1 MWGGRTRDAAEEAAR
16 RAGMRLDD
24 WLDAAIAEQVA
35 EQGAPLEKSE
45 AQDDLLDA
53 VAGRLERIS
62 RQNPRAE
69 EPQRPGV
76 PGSFDAAIER
86 FEQRLSRAEA
96 QAARAFES
104 VAQILERADAARDG
118 DRQALLQAVRGL
130 EAIKGNWSAPAQ
142 TGEAPKDGPA
152 ARRDADR
159 PSTERMDEIA
169 RGAGES
175 DRPPRELAPAPDATS
190 PKARIDLKVAV
201 SQIAMRRQE
210 LNARAGR
217 SAPEPMRPDSGTG
230 AVEAMSGDAAA
241 AAEGTRRRG
250 EGDAVARVDSRPSP
264 ESSDAPPLRAPD
276 SRLAS
281 PPSELLRDDVR
292 ALERKLDGMRRER
305 GHERGCAVDV
315 SGLRAEIAAMSR
327 SLAELAPR
335 NAVVALEGAIGDLVQ
350 RVEMMRQNGHGES
363 LLAPLDAMAAE
374 LRAALKAH
382 DPQPVAAGLER
393 EIRAIGAKIE
403 GLAAIAVKPETL
415 ERITRQTEEVRNL
428 LASAAL
434 RTAPLERMERQ
445 IGQLADRVDRLGAS
459 PAPHCESA
467 QMAALLA
474 EARLEIE
481 RSSPPAALQSIER
494 RLDEI
499 AARLDQEIARPAAP
513 AAIDSRPFDELAR
526 RIEGVRQ
533 SLEART
539 PTPIDTSPVEKLLR
553 DFDAKLDAARL
564 ADAESRLDRL
574 SDAEVGARWL
584 AALSELSGGS
594 TRRRRQ
600 GSASD

>member
-1 MWGGRTRDAAEEAAR
+1 MVEDMNKALAWNIAGVGGRTRDAAAEAAR

-35 EQGAPLEKSE
+35 EQGAPREKS

-62 RQNPRAE
+62 RQNLGAE

-104 VAQILERADAARDG
+104 VARILERADAARDG

-159 PSTERMDEIA
+159 PSTECIDEIA

-175 DRPPRELAPAPDATS
+175 DRPPRELAPAPDAIS

-201 SQIAMRRQE
+201 SQIAMRRQG
-210 LNARAGR
+210 LDARAGR
-217 SAPEPMRPDSGTG
+217 SPPEPMRPDSGTG

-241 AAEGTRRRG
+241 APEGTRRRA

-335 NAVVALEGAIGDLVQ
+335 NAVVA
-350 RVEMMRQNGHGES
+350 
-363 LLAPLDAMAAE
+363 PLDAMAAE

-393 EIRAIGAKIE
+393 EIRRSLRATTRGARRKAILLSNRPRSLRRLRR
-403 GLAAIAVKPETL
+403 LAQV
-415 ERITRQTEEVRNL
+415 
-428 LASAAL
+428 
-434 RTAPLERMERQ
+434 
-445 IGQLADRVDRLGAS
+445 
-459 PAPHCESA
+459 
-467 QMAALLA
+467 
-474 EARLEIE
+474 
-481 RSSPPAALQSIER
+481 ALQ
-494 RLDEI
+494 
-499 AARLDQEIARPAAP
+499 
-513 AAIDSRPFDELAR
+513 
-526 RIEGVRQ
+526 
-533 SLEART
+533 
-539 PTPIDTSPVEKLLR
+539 
-553 DFDAKLDAARL
+553 
-564 ADAESRLDRL
+564 
-574 SDAEVGARWL
+574 
-584 AALSELSGGS
+584 
-594 TRRRRQ
+594 
-600 GSASD
+600 

>member
-1 MWGGRTRDAAEEAAR
+1 M
-16 RAGMRLDD
+16 
-24 WLDAAIAEQVA
+24 
-35 EQGAPLEKSE
+35 
-45 AQDDLLDA
+45 
-53 VAGRLERIS
+53 
-62 RQNPRAE
+62 
-69 EPQRPGV
+69 
-76 PGSFDAAIER
+76 
-86 FEQRLSRAEA
+86 
-96 QAARAFES
+96 
-104 VAQILERADAARDG
+104 
-118 DRQALLQAVRGL
+118 
-130 EAIKGNWSAPAQ
+130 
-142 TGEAPKDGPA
+142 
-152 ARRDADR
+152 
-159 PSTERMDEIA
+159 
-169 RGAGES
+169 
-175 DRPPRELAPAPDATS
+175 
-190 PKARIDLKVAV
+190 
-201 SQIAMRRQE
+201 
-210 LNARAGR
+210 
-217 SAPEPMRPDSGTG
+217 
-230 AVEAMSGDAAA
+230 
-241 AAEGTRRRG
+241 
-250 EGDAVARVDSRPSP
+250 
-264 ESSDAPPLRAPD
+264 
-276 SRLAS
+276 
-281 PPSELLRDDVR
+281 LRDDVR

-305 GHERGCAVDV
+305 GNERGCAVDV

-393 EIRAIGAKIE
+393 EIRAIGAKID
-403 GLAAIAVKPETL
+403 GLAAIAIKPETL

-445 IGQLADRVDRLGAS
+445 IGELADRVDRLGAS

-533 SLEART
+533 SVEART
-539 PTPIDTSPVEKLLR
+539 PTPIDTSPIEKLLR
-553 DFDAKLDAARL
+553 DFDAK
-564 ADAESRLDRL
+564 SRR
-574 SDAEVGARWL
+574 G
-584 AALSELSGGS
+584 
-594 TRRRRQ
+594 RRR
-600 GSASD
+600 